1 MLNLLSNAIKYSPE
15 DAEIVI
21 RTITKNNKVSIS
33 VEDKGIGIPLEA
45 QKDLF
50 SKFFRARNATNI
62 QGTGLGLNIVK
73 RYMELL
79 DGTIDFTSE
88 ENKGSTFTIEFAQM
102 ADSEE

>member
-1 MLNLLSNAIKYSPE
+1 
-15 DAEIVI
+15 
-21 RTITKNNKVSIS
+21 VSIK
-33 VEDKGIGIPLEA
+33 DNGIGIPADA

-79 DGTIDFTSE
+79 DGSISFTSE
-88 ENKGSTFTIEFAQM
+88 ENKGSSFTIEFAQM
-102 ADSEE
+102 ATSEKHGDIGT